1 MRKIEA
7 DDQSLSSYLMIK
19 SDIGVLNIPF
29 SQRPYEWEKAQVVR
43 LFNDLVS
50 LRDNSDEI
58 HMLNFFTLSRE
69 GDTTK
74 VFDGQQR
81 TVTSLLIVSSFA
93 RVLRELGEK
102 EVSDYLIETYLI
114 DKNPL
119 KNTEDHKLI
128 FENEDTN
135 LLFYEL
141 IGIDDYK
148 SKQSK
153 NYSDITQKHLVSNNL
168 LINELLD
175 EYINNNNLNSED
187 IKDLIS
193 LILENTT
200 LINIITYTDELAMAM
215 FESLNNTGKMLE
227 NYYVL
232 KNDLVLSLG
241 EGEVK
246 NKWNTVDTNLS
257 TYDPSSFLLAVST
270 FLTGKSTHSNSLERI
285 YSYSLNKENK
295 EELSDFLNL
304 LVESSEKYLYIRNP
318 AQFVNYTPK
327 EDLLTFKKLIDSVQ
341 MFIKSQHHPL
351 LLSILIKEEPLASV
365 NTVLYSLLNLGIRN
379 FYFKENR
386 ANTIE
391 LAIANIAFKYY
402 KGDMTI
408 NDVKDNIDSL
418 SIKDDELREAI
429 KAKKINKSSEK
440 GFKFILRETY
450 NLVDLN
456 KETSITESLSGI
468 HLEHILP
475 QKPSQ
480 VSEWLSEF
488 PDEEDREFYTRKIG
502 NMTLLLGKINSR
514 ISNKDFIDKREQ
526 YSMSHIPE
534 NNQTIVLQEK
544 WGKEEINSRT
554 EQLADKII
562 VYLKSL
568 I

>member
-1 MRKIEA
+1 
-7 DDQSLSSYLMIK
+7 
-19 SDIGVLNIPF
+19 
-29 SQRPYEWEKAQVVR
+29 
-43 LFNDLVS
+43 
-50 LRDNSDEI
+50 
-58 HMLNFFTLSRE
+58 
-69 GDTTK
+69 
-74 VFDGQQR
+74 
-81 TVTSLLIVSSFA
+81 
-93 RVLRELGEK
+93 
-102 EVSDYLIETYLI
+102 
-114 DKNPL
+114 
-119 KNTEDHKLI
+119 
-128 FENEDTN
+128 
-135 LLFYEL
+135 
-141 IGIDDYK
+141 
-148 SKQSK
+148 
-153 NYSDITQKHLVSNNL
+153 
-168 LINELLD
+168 
-175 EYINNNNLNSED
+175 
-187 IKDLIS
+187 
-193 LILENTT
+193 
-200 LINIITYTDELAMAM
+200 
-215 FESLNNTGKMLE
+215 
-227 NYYVL
+227 
-232 KNDLVLSLG
+232 
-241 EGEVK
+241 
-246 NKWNTVDTNLS
+246 
-257 TYDPSSFLLAVST
+257 
-270 FLTGKSTHSNSLERI
+270 
-285 YSYSLNKENK
+285 
-295 EELSDFLNL
+295 
-304 LVESSEKYLYIRNP
+304 
-318 AQFVNYTPK
+318 
-327 EDLLTFKKLIDSVQ
+327 

-402 KGDMTI
+402 KGGMTI

-514 ISNKDFIDKREQ
+514 ISNKDFTDKREQ

-544 WGKEEINSRT
+544 WGKKEINSRT